1 MSCSDKSKKRL
12 CLSSFLWFGTSF
24 TPYWFGPHFPCNK
37 ICLLINI
44 SYDILSTMTI
54 SSTSSFLLNDLQLF
68 LSYTLLF
75 LLKNQNQKQKFDQHS
90 IEYWIFPVIQGMK
103 TKMVMEFCADGH
115 LYKMNTPRA
124 PFSLKSSSVSLS
136 HNWIANNC
144 SSHISRSLWV
154 DGLLPTASSL
164 WVFPHDQLQLKARRL
179 RRGDAEFRQQN
190 WEEEGPYH
198 SWHLN
203 HTLFFNIEIL
213 SNVSWLGIPFHF
225 KC

>member
-1 MSCSDKSKKRL
+1 MSCSDKSKKCL

-37 ICLLINI
+37 IYLLTNI

-54 SSTSSFLLNDLQLF
+54 SSTSSFFLNDLQLF

-75 LLKNQNQKQKFDQHS
+75 HLKNQNQNQKFDQNR
-90 IEYWIFPVIQGMK
+90 ILNFPSYPGNEDK
-103 TKMVMEFCADGH
+103 DGH
-115 LYKMNTPRA
+115 GVLCGRPPLLYKMNTPRA
-124 PFSLKSSSVSLS
+124 PFSLKSSSLSLS
-136 HNWIANNC
+136 HNWIVNNC

-164 WVFPHDQLQLKARRL
+164 WVFPHAQLQLKARRL

-203 HTLFFNIEIL
+203 HTLFFNI
-213 SNVSWLGIPFHF
+213 
-225 KC
+225 